1 MTSSSLAP
9 RPIDRDASGAPSR
22 RRPRSRHR
30 RLSVP
35 AAVLLG
41 VPLLAACG
49 ADDTAAVDPA
59 AVASGAEAGQQ
70 APGRDGAGFPGASG
84 VVADVSGST
93 AQVQGSTGQVAV
105 SWTGATTFT
114 REVTGSLDDVAVG
127 SCVVAALED
136 DVAVS
141 LRVTEASGD
150 GCTGGLAGGFG
161 GAGRGGAG
169 VPPEDAGPSGAPE
182 GERRE
187 GGPGGVGGGAVV
199 GEVTAVA
206 GATVTVA
213 AVEPG
218 SGAGEGEETTVEQVL
233 SVDADTEV
241 VATVSATADDVAEG
255 SCLTARGE
263 ADDLGA
269 VTADSVALSEPV
281 DGSCAT
287 GRGGPGGGRGPGA
300 GIAEDAQGDA

>member
-9 RPIDRDASGAPSR
+9 RPIDRDASGDPSR

-169 VPPEDAGPSGAPE
+169 VPPED
-182 GERRE
+182 ERRE